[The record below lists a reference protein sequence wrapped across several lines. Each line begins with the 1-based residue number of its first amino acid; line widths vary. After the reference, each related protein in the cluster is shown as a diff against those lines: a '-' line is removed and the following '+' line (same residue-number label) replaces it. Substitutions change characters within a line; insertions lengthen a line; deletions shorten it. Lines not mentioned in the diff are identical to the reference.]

1 MHPGT
6 HLTLLVGEQELEKK
20 KARAAKFGI
29 PFEEDVGLA
38 SPSRLVL
45 KGYWQFGFR
54 GATRL
59 PKFKPV
65 CQPGCCSCAKSAA
78 ARLSGQICRKPCRW
92 AATQHKWRP

>member
-1 MHPGT
+1 MHPDT
-6 HLTLLVGEQELEKK
+6 HLTLLVGEQELERK

-54 GATRL
+54 GAKRL
-59 PKFKPV
+59 PKF
-65 CQPGCCSCAKSAA
+65 
-78 ARLSGQICRKPCRW
+78 
-92 AATQHKWRP
+92 